1 MAFFAELKRRNVIRV
16 GIAYVVVAWVVAQ
29 VAEFAFENFGAP
41 DWVLK
46 SVVVMLILGLP
57 LVLVFAWAFE
67 LTPEGIKLEKEVDRT
82 ESITSQTGRKL
93 DRTIIVVLLIAL
105 GWFAWDKFGSAPEPA
120 PTMASVEET
129 TETTAAEP
137 EPAVAEKSVAVLP
150 VMSTGSRPV
159 YVIRVGVLPTPK
171 PSTSVSHPEVAALTS
186 MLPVCGASG
195 PAGPLQEGGS

>member
-120 PTMASVEET
+120 PTMAS
-129 TETTAAEP
+129 AW
-137 EPAVAEKSVAVLP
+137 SNF
-150 VMSTGSRPV
+150 
-159 YVIRVGVLPTPK
+159 GVLSKNCRSRMSMASLGRLCVTRASASPT
-171 PSTSVSHPEVAALTS
+171 
-186 MLPVCGASG
+186 
-195 PAGPLQEGGS
+195 